1 MWLLCVQF
9 APVKYLRVCE
19 RTLFF
24 LFFPGVKIWTCC
36 WLWVKRNSVFAL
48 WIEDR
53 SHRWCHLLLKR
64 QLSDVH
70 EGTAAPAT
78 GHKAAVCRTFSDP
91 YSREWTGHHPTWSD
105 VGQLVLTPTSAGAFI
120 VKRLWTCDTNL
131 TMTLS
136 FFFFPRTLR
145 WLDCSWFFF
154 KRKKEKK
161 KSFLVYS
168 LSCGT
173 VPSVSQIF
181 FFSFFACLLLPLISC
196 FKVKPAF

>member
-1 MWLLCVQF
+1 MSRKISSSGEQKPDQGKTQAYKLQPTFFPPSLSRFSVCNVTPLLPLWSV
-9 APVKYLRVCE
+9 RTCE
-19 RTLFF
+19 ISPRLWTHLVF
-24 LFFPGVKIWTCC
+24 LFCFVFPGVKIWTCC

-78 GHKAAVCRTFSDP
+78 GHKAAICRTFSDP
-91 YSREWTGHHPTWSD
+91 YSREWTGRHPTWSD

-120 VKRLWTCDTNL
+120 VKRLWTCDPNL

-136 FFFFPRTLR
+136 FFFFSEDAALT
-145 WLDCSWFFF
+145 WL
-154 KRKKEKK
+154 
-161 KSFLVYS
+161 
-168 LSCGT
+168 
-173 VPSVSQIF
+173 
-181 FFSFFACLLLPLISC
+181 
-196 FKVKPAF
+196 

>member
-1 MWLLCVQF
+1 MFSSHRWNISASVN
-9 APVKYLRVCE
+9 APCC
-19 RTLFF
+19 FF
-24 LFFPGVKIWTCC
+24 LFFFPGVKIWTCC

-70 EGTAAPAT
+70 EGTVAPAT

-145 WLDCSWFFF
+145 WLDCSCFFF
-154 KRKKEKK
+154 KERKKKK
-161 KSFLVYS
+161 ILPCLQSLLRNRSLCVTDLFL
-168 LSCGT
+168 
-173 VPSVSQIF
+173 F
-181 FFSFFACLLLPLISC
+181 FFCVSAAAPH
-196 FKVKPAF
+196 

>member
-1 MWLLCVQF
+1 MWLLCCLCVQF

-19 RTLFF
+19 RTLFFLFF

-154 KRKKEKK
+154 
-161 KSFLVYS
+161 
-168 LSCGT
+168 
-173 VPSVSQIF
+173 
-181 FFSFFACLLLPLISC
+181 
-196 FKVKPAF
+196 